1 MSAYTKNPVGA
12 GYGLGDWLLQRLTA
26 VVMAVYSVWMAGIL
40 VAFRPSGHAGWKT
53 FFEGGMV
60 RVATLVFTAALLY
73 HAWVGVR
80 DIVMDYVKA
89 AAIRLVAMTVVAI
102 ALFAELFWA
111 AAILWGR

>member
-12 GYGLGDWLLQRLTA
+12 GYGLGDWLLQRITA
-26 VVMAVYSVWMAGIL
+26 VVMAVYSLWMAGIR
-40 VAFRPSGHAGWKT
+40 VACRPSGHAGWKA

-60 RVATLVFTAALLY
+60 RIATLVFTAALLY

-80 DIVMDYVKA
+80 DIIMDYMKPASV
-89 AAIRLVAMTVVAI
+89 RLVAMMVVAL
-102 ALFAELFWA
+102 ALLAEFFWA

>member
-26 VVMAVYSVWMAGIL
+26 IVMAAYTLVMLVILAG
-40 VAFRPSGHAGWKT
+40 FRPSGHAGWKA

-60 RVATLVFTAALLY
+60 RIGTLLFAAALLY

-80 DIVMDYVKA
+80 DIIMDYVKPTGVRLGLQALVGA
-89 AAIRLVAMTVVAI
+89 ALAFYLVWSAT
-102 ALFAELFWA
+102 L
-111 AAILWGR
+111 LWGR